1 MTGTINSVEEM
12 KYLTINLVK
21 ANSVPL
27 GITEVDLGHCMTA
40 ACTDNTNV
48 AQLDA
53 IMTTNLAIK
62 GIGAGA
68 HMTLDNYMVW
78 FYDEI
83 IQREQSH
90 IDI

>member
-1 MTGTINSVEEM
+1 MNSVEEM

-27 GITEVDLGHCMTA
+27 GIKEVDWPLTA

-53 IMTTNLAIK
+53 IMSTNLAIK
-62 GIGAGA
+62 GIDAGA